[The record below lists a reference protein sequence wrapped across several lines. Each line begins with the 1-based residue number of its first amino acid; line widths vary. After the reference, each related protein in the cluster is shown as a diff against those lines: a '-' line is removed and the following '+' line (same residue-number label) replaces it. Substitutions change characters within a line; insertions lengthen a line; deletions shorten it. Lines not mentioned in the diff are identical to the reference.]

1 MTTEGEALYAASGG
15 VATITLNR
23 PARLNAFTGSLF
35 AALNHG
41 LDEAECDD
49 AVSVVVITGAGRAF
63 SAGQDLG
70 EDLPKQPNGALD
82 LRLPLERDYNPLA
95 KRLVA
100 FPKIT
105 IAAVNGPA
113 VGAAA
118 NLALA
123 CDIIV
128 AARSAFFQQ
137 AFVNIG
143 LIPDAGGTWLLPRI
157 VGHKRALALA
167 LTGDRLS
174 AEAAQQL
181 GLVYHVFA
189 DEDFGAE
196 AATFASKL
204 AQGPAV
210 AQRLIKKAFCALPE
224 NDFASQLGLEAE
236 LQNEAS
242 ATHDFAEAVEAFKAK
257 RPPVFRGK

>member
-1 MTTEGEALYAASGG
+1 MSTEEEAIYAASGG

-23 PARLNAFTGSLF
+23 PARLNAFTGGLF
-35 AALNHG
+35 AALNRG
-41 LDEAECDD
+41 LDQAERAD
-49 AVSVVVITGAGRAF
+49 AVSVVIVTGAGRAF

-70 EDLPKQPNGALD
+70 EILPKQPNGALD

-95 KRLVA
+95 KRLIA

-105 IAAVNGPA
+105 IAALNGPA

-123 CDIIV
+123 CDIIL
-128 AARSAFFQQ
+128 AARSAYLQQ

-143 LIPDAGGTWLLPRI
+143 LVPDAGGTWLLPRI
-157 VGHKRALALA
+157 AGSKRALALA

-174 AEAAQQL
+174 AEEAQQI
-181 GLVYHVFA
+181 GLVYRVFT
-189 DEDFGAE
+189 DESFGAE
-196 AATFASKL
+196 AAAFAAKL

-210 AQRLIKKAFCALPE
+210 AQRLIKQAYRASFE
-224 NDFASQLGLEAE
+224 NSFTQQLSLEAE
-236 LQNEAS
+236 LQNQAS
-242 ATHDFAEAVEAFKAK
+242 ATDDFAEALAAFQAK
-257 RPPVFRGK
+257 RPPVFRGR